1 MANTGIGDILGR
13 ELLEFIGFEPGR
25 DMGNFFSLVIL
36 STAVSPV
43 TTAVGVPAVMA
54 PLSADIAAATG
65 FPLVTVLMTQV
76 IGFSNLILP
85 YQVPPVVVGM
95 QLGGVSATQGARL
108 TLALAAVSI
117 LILMPI
123 NYLWWCLLGIFGPA
137 PVVSP

>member
-1 MANTGIGDILGR
+1 
-13 ELLEFIGFEPGR
+13 
-25 DMGNFFSLVIL
+25 
-36 STAVSPV
+36 
-43 TTAVGVPAVMA
+43 
-54 PLSADIAAATG
+54 
-65 FPLVTVLMTQV
+65 MTQV

-123 NYLWWCLLGIFGPA
+123 NYLWWCLLGIFGQA
-137 PVVSP
+137 PIVSP